1 MRIVRQTVVL
11 VLIVSV
17 TVTHFTRSVEYWQH
31 RNLIAKKNV
40 ATPRNPRL
48 FLHHNDQV
56 GEECRLKLLERLWKL
71 LKGVPGSQMGTWVK
85 QAGRSPSEFFLLAH
99 RTHPNGQTVLFMD
112 RSVINRV

>member
-1 MRIVRQTVVL
+1 MADCCIGPYCLCYGDTFYPIRRILATSEFNR
-11 VLIVSV
+11 
-17 TVTHFTRSVEYWQH
+17 
-31 RNLIAKKNV
+31 KKKRRH
-40 ATPRNPRL
+40 PRNPRL

-71 LKGVPGSQMGTWVK
+71 RKGAPGSQMGTWVK